1 MVKADIQFK
10 VSSKILCNWVNIKGF
25 LICII
30 VIIMSLR
37 FLHGA
42 SLMAY
47 HHTLMPFAWSVFI
60 DLSIFA
66 AIYSRKPY
74 MFSVHAIT
82 AFLTGFVSIAT
93 SFSSFMNGIPPPGDD
108 MRFHKQLGSFM
119 YLLIIVQICLGI
131 VWWRIRTLKNGSKW
145 TIWMK
150 KIHTTLGYCLAL
162 IGKIQVLKILSP

>member
-1 MVKADIQFK
+1 
-10 VSSKILCNWVNIKGF
+10 
-25 LICII
+25 
-30 VIIMSLR
+30 MSLR
-37 FLHGA
+37 LLHGA